1 MGSICAQ
8 VKYVEKDFLD
18 CEIQNDGIIYENSQ
32 VTFAQKSV
40 GPGSNV
46 DPMDTREEHI
56 YKKDIRFCL
65 ENDIDYIIHSVY
77 HGKQEV
83 LDIKKCILEE
93 NDILLKEQNYT
104 SEVKII
110 AKLENEDAIKD
121 LDGILDIADCILIP
135 RGVLGTVLPIEK
147 ISWIQKKVIKYCN

>member
-1 MGSICAQ
+1 M
-8 VKYVEKDFLD
+8 
-18 CEIQNDGIIYENSQ
+18 
-32 VTFAQKSV
+32 
-40 GPGSNV
+40 
-46 DPMDTREEHI
+46 
-56 YKKDIRFCL
+56 
-65 ENDIDYIIHSVY
+65 DYIIHSVY

-83 LDIKKCILEE
+83 LDIKKCIIETNE
-93 NDILLKEQNYT
+93 RISKEQGFT

>member
-1 MGSICAQ
+1 M
-8 VKYVEKDFLD
+8 
-18 CEIQNDGIIYENSQ
+18 
-32 VTFAQKSV
+32 
-40 GPGSNV
+40 
-46 DPMDTREEHI
+46 
-56 YKKDIRFCL
+56 
-65 ENDIDYIIHSVY
+65 Y

-83 LDIKKCILEE
+83 LDIKKCIIETNE
-93 NDILLKEQNYT
+93 RISKEQGFT

-147 ISWIQKKVIKYCN
+147 ISWI